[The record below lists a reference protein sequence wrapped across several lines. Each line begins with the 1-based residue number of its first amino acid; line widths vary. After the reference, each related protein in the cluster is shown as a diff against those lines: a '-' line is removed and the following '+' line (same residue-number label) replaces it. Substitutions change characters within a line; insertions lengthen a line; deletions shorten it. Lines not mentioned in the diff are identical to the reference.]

1 MLVDELKAARRAENR
16 SAGRR
21 LAVVGE
27 VDSCRLRQLGG
38 RETWCTDTQEAVAA
52 EEAAAL
58 RVGQAL
64 ATSHLYYARAM
75 RTRLPLVGALLRDH
89 NIRPVNADAPPRRN
103 HQTLLPDP
111 HGTRCD
117 SIG

>member
-75 RTRLPLVGALLRDH
+75 RTRLPLVERSFATTTSDASTPMPLLDETTKLCCLTH
-89 NIRPVNADAPPRRN
+89 TAPGVTP
-103 HQTLLPDP
+103 
-111 HGTRCD
+111 
-117 SIG
+117 